1 MSRLDPIVLIAVSRI
16 QTDVNRFRQ
25 IVRGRVR
32 EELRRHLGRQELIGR
47 EGKRLVSIPVPH
59 LELPRFVHDP
69 GGQGVGQGAPA
80 EGDGAGAG
88 NAAGE
93 HFLEAEFT
101 VEELATMLGE
111 ALELPRIRPKGRDET
126 ESRAGRYSGIAPV
139 GPESLRHFKRSYRQA
154 LRRVIA
160 SGTYDPMR
168 PRIALNRADRRYR
181 AWKSHP
187 KPSANAV
194 IVYVMDVS
202 GSMGADQKEL
212 VRIESFWLDAWIA
225 SHYQGT
231 RTVYVVHD
239 AAAKEVDR
247 ETFFRIRESGGTVIS
262 SAYELCCRIIDE
274 RVPPADW
281 NLYLFHFTDGEN
293 YSRQDTE
300 KCLDLLRDRLL
311 PGLNLFGYGQ
321 VESYGTSGDFYEALQ
336 SRFSTEPRVALT
348 RIPDRDGIVESIKGL
363 LERGR

>member
-1 MSRLDPIVLIAVSRI
+1 MSRI
-16 QTDVNRFRQ
+16 QTDVSRFRQ

-47 EGKRLVSIPVPH
+47 EGQRLVSIPVPH
-59 LELPRFVHDP
+59 LELPRFAHDP

-80 EGDGAGAG
+80 PGEGSGAGG
-88 NAAGE
+88 EPGE
-93 HFLEAEFT
+93 HLLEAQFT

-111 ALELPRIRPKGRDET
+111 ALALPRIQPKGRDET

-154 LRRVIA
+154 LRRVLA
-160 SGTYDPMR
+160 SGTYDPR
-168 PRIALNRADRRYR
+168 HPRIALNRADRRYR

-262 SAYELCCRIIDE
+262 SAYELCGKIIDE
-274 RVPPADW
+274 RFPPADW

-336 SRFSTEPRVALT
+336 SRFAAEPRVALT

-363 LERGR
+363 LGRGR